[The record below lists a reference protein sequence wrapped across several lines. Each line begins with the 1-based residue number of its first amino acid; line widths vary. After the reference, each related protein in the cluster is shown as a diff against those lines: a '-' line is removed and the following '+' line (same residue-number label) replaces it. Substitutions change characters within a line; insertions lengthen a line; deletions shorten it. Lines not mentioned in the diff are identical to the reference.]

1 MTSLQPSFKHLTGNY
16 NKEENITI
24 TEDDVEQAIEEKYTT
39 YGYASADAFKE
50 SVDIEEYK
58 DSLLLNKVVDF
69 LVENA
74 TITEV
79 PEITE

>member
-1 MTSLQPSFKHLTGNY
+1 MINVYDKDGNFTPEFKSL
-16 NKEENITI
+16 
-24 TEDDVEQAIEEKYTT
+24 
-39 YGYASADAFKE
+39 
-50 SVDIEEYK
+50 VDLEEYR
-58 DSLLLNKVVDF
+58 DGLLLNKVVDF

>member
-1 MTSLQPSFKHLTGNY
+1 M
-16 NKEENITI
+16 
-24 TEDDVEQAIEEKYTT
+24 
-39 YGYASADAFKE
+39 
-50 SVDIEEYK
+50 EEYK

-79 PEITE
+79 PELAE